1 LNPTID
7 SSDLYHIRS
16 GNIELKPSMTDNF
29 DLVLGKTK
37 KLFYVNLGFGYN
49 GIKDVFNAV
58 RITPTEIIWQN
69 SSNKKEYEVSTWSGF
84 TLNKNSKINLSA
96 SYTYNEYNRFDKTI
110 RKFRNGGSF
119 TSNLNT
125 NYTLKEIYTAT
136 GSFTF
141 NRFSSPQGTVR
152 SNLSMNIGLQA
163 KLLEKRMNLTLNFI
177 DPFRQQNSKTLTYGN
192 NFYLENYNLT
202 STRNIRL
209 TLGYNFIKSVATKS
223 KISDKNKKGLQKA
236 LEQGRKS

>member
-16 GNIELKPSMTDNF
+16 GNIELKPSIADNI

-37 KLFYVNLGFGYN
+37 KSFYANLGFGYN
-49 GIKDVFNAV
+49 SIKDVFNAV
-58 RITPTEIIWQN
+58 RISPTEIIWQN
-69 SSNKKEYEVSTWSGF
+69 SSNKKEYEVSTWSGY
-84 TLNKNSKINLSA
+84 TLSKNSKINLSA
-96 SYTYNEYNRFDKTI
+96 SYTYNEYSKFDKTI

-163 KLLEKRMNLTLNFI
+163 KLMEKRMNLTLNFI
-177 DPFRQQNSKTLTYGN
+177 DPFRQQNNKTLTYGN
-192 NFYLENYNLT
+192 NFFIENYNLT
-202 STRNIRL
+202 GTRNIRL
-209 TLGYNFIKSVATKS
+209 TLGYNFIKSVSKKS
-223 KISDKNKKGLQKA
+223 KTSEKNKNELQKA
-236 LEQGRKS
+236 LKQAGKS